1 MKIKANIQLCTK
13 HKRDTQHVQKC
24 HSAEVF
30 IYIVIMNTIRYRM
43 TMLILITKYKAVD
56 TLRSLYD
63 HSCLLSSNTA
73 QVTSISVRHCARGL
87 VKVSM
92 HMIFTTKD

>member
-1 MKIKANIQLCTK
+1 
-13 HKRDTQHVQKC
+13 
-24 HSAEVF
+24 
-30 IYIVIMNTIRYRM
+30 M
-43 TMLILITKYKAVD
+43 TMLILITKRIYKAVD

-73 QVTSISVRHCARGL
+73 QVISISVRHCAQGL